1 MGPDDIS
8 PRLGSR
14 EKKQCSTVGMGIF
27 PWLCGYGPPPSCI
40 FPSPESLPRPNPGLP
55 EPRDS
60 RRTALVLTGGL
71 RGLSCWCPQRSAV
84 RVSSPKAGSARH
96 VQARCW
102 SNGTGP
108 LGDRT
113 LRECAGQRPSPGT
126 VTHGRA
132 TLHEPHQP
140 LSPHAL
146 IHSPSLSSTDCLLL
160 ARLPETCHVGME
172 GGCACLRE
180 SAAQRDGGHPPQPG
194 EG

>member
-1 MGPDDIS
+1 M
-8 PRLGSR
+8 R
-14 EKKQCSTVGMGIF
+14 IF
-27 PWLCGYGPPPSCI
+27 PWLCGYGPPPNRV

-55 EPRDS
+55 EPLDS

-71 RGLSCWCPQRSAV
+71 GGLSCWCPQRSAV
-84 RVSSPKAGSARH
+84 PVSSPKAGSARH
-96 VQARCW
+96 VQARCC

-113 LRECAGQRPSPGT
+113 LRECTGQRPSPGT

-146 IHSPSLSSTDCLLL
+146 IHSPSLSSTIASCL
-160 ARLPETCHVGME
+160 PGS
-172 GGCACLRE
+172 LRRATRGWR
-180 SAAQRDGGHPPQPG
+180 AAAPVSGSPQPRG
-194 EG
+194 TGGTHFSLGRAEQTERFLRATAPS